1 MKIKMSPLRQAVTT
15 LVIAWSLGACAT
27 RPIEQRVKHGFIQNG
42 DVKIHYVELGKGPL
56 IVMLHGFPDF
66 WYGWRAQM
74 DALAEDYKV
83 VALDMRGYNLSDKP
97 LGAGHYTLEALADDV
112 ESVIRQESPA
122 KAGPPRAAV
131 MGHDWG
137 GSVAWHFAKTRP
149 EMTDRLIVLNS
160 PHPRALNRELV
171 NNPDQR
177 ERMQYSQNFRKPESH
192 AGVTSEQLANW
203 VIDPEAKQ
211 RYIAAF
217 DRSDVQAMMHYYR
230 ANFPPEPYTPDPS
243 PAVKLRMPVLI
254 IQSLED
260 RVLAPQTLNDS
271 WELMERDLTIVTIPG
286 ARHFV
291 QQDAAEMV
299 NRTINSWLSR

>member
-1 MKIKMSPLRQAVTT
+1 
-15 LVIAWSLGACAT
+15 
-27 RPIEQRVKHGFIQNG
+27 
-42 DVKIHYVELGKGPL
+42 
-56 IVMLHGFPDF
+56 
-66 WYGWRAQM
+66 
-74 DALAEDYKV
+74 
-83 VALDMRGYNLSDKP
+83 
-97 LGAGHYTLEALADDV
+97 
-112 ESVIRQESPA
+112 
-122 KAGPPRAAV
+122 
-131 MGHDWG
+131 
-137 GSVAWHFAKTRP
+137 
-149 EMTDRLIVLNS
+149 MTDRLIVLNS